1 MASQNASNIVFRKDY
16 TAPDHQIESIDLSFD
31 LIPTCT
37 EVTSKIIAV
46 PQEDRKSDDLILDG
60 DDLTLVS
67 IKIAGEDS
75 FPGQYDMRPGKLII
89 HNIKERTEIEIVTR
103 INPRNNLELSGLYMS
118 KNNYI
123 TQCEAEGFRRITYF
137 QTVPISLQN
146 TELSFVRR
154 KTTKCFFPTA
164 TLSNKENF
172 STDATMLFGKTP
184 SRNLL
189 IFCFSC
195 RQFCRSRT
203 KGHLVR
209 RP

>member
-1 MASQNASNIVFRKDY
+1 MVEFKKANIKMASQNASNIVFRKDY

-89 HNIKERTEIEIVTR
+89 HQIQSRCRCRCFAGCQTGRCTVGQSRVTEPTD
-103 INPRNNLELSGLYMS
+103 
-118 KNNYI
+118 
-123 TQCEAEGFRRITYF
+123 RR
-137 QTVPISLQN
+137 L
-146 TELSFVRR
+146 
-154 KTTKCFFPTA
+154 
-164 TLSNKENF
+164 
-172 STDATMLFGKTP
+172 
-184 SRNLL
+184 
-189 IFCFSC
+189 
-195 RQFCRSRT
+195 
-203 KGHLVR
+203 
-209 RP
+209 

>member
-1 MASQNASNIVFRKDY
+1 MVEFKKANIKMASQNASNIVFRKDY

-103 INPRNNLELSGLYMS
+103 INPRNNLELSGLYMKPKVS
-118 KNNYI
+118 AALLI
-123 TQCEAEGFRRITYF
+123 F

-189 IFCFSC
+189 IF
-195 RQFCRSRT
+195 
-203 KGHLVR
+203 LL
-209 RP
+209 

>member
-1 MASQNASNIVFRKDY
+1 MVEFKKASIKMASQNASNIVFRKDY

-123 TQCEAEGFRRITYF
+123 TQCESEGFRRITYF
-137 QTVPISLQN
+137 P
-146 TELSFVRR
+146 
-154 KTTKCFFPTA
+154 
-164 TLSNKENF
+164 
-172 STDATMLFGKTP
+172 D
-184 SRNLL
+184 
-189 IFCFSC
+189 
-195 RQFCRSRT
+195 
-203 KGHLVR
+203 
-209 RP
+209 RPDILAKYRVVIRAP